1 MPVYWWRLWLH
12 QHANAT
18 LRETPQIHPPTSI
31 GNGFNVTRRLNEFNV
46 TCVFLPLHSAGQ
58 SVHGAGSEIMKAVVM
73 HAFGEPG
80 VMSLDDIQLAAPGP
94 GHALVTV
101 KAAGINFM
109 DTGTRRGL
117 GAALS
122 LPLTPGVEGAGIVM
136 AVGPGV
142 SEVQPGDRVAWHY
155 VPGSYAQQ
163 VLAPVSQLVPLPDAI
178 DFDTAATLMMQG
190 LTASN
195 LVHCVHA
202 IGPGDIAFV
211 HAAAGGVGQMLTQ
224 MIKLRGGKVIGRVSQ
239 ADKVDAVIAAGADY
253 VVIGRAS
260 QVASQ
265 VLRLT
270 EGRRVNVVY
279 DGTGAEGFADSVSL
293 LDYFGTLALYG
304 RFMDPI
310 APIDI
315 FSLPRSIKLTYP
327 SVMHF
332 VRSRE
337 ALLEHSRALFDWV
350 TAGKLKV
357 VIGRRYSLAQAE
369 QAHRDIES
377 RQTSGKLIINP

>member
-1 MPVYWWRLWLH
+1 
-12 QHANAT
+12 
-18 LRETPQIHPPTSI
+18 
-31 GNGFNVTRRLNEFNV
+31 
-46 TCVFLPLHSAGQ
+46 
-58 SVHGAGSEIMKAVVM
+58 MKAMVM
-73 HAFGEPG
+73 HTFGDPD
-80 VMSLDDIQLAAPGP
+80 VMALEDIQLSAPGP
-94 GHALVTV
+94 GQALVKV
-101 KAAGINFM
+101 MAAGINFM

-117 GAALS
+117 GAAWS
-122 LPLTPGVEGAGIVM
+122 LPLTPGVEGAGLVM
-136 AVGPGV
+136 AIGPGV
-142 SEVQPGDRVAWHY
+142 RDVQPGDRVAWHY

-178 DFDTAATLMMQG
+178 DFDTAASVMMQG

-195 LVHCVHA
+195 LVNSVYA
-202 IGPGDIAFV
+202 VRPGDIAFV

-224 MIKLRGGKVIGRVSQ
+224 LIKLRGGKVIGRVSQ

-270 EGRRVNVVY
+270 EGQRVNVVY
-279 DGTGAEGFADSVSL
+279 DGTGAEGFADSIEL

-304 RFMDPI
+304 PFMNAI
-310 APIDI
+310 APIDV

-327 SVMHF
+327 SVMHY

-337 ALLEHSRALFDWV
+337 ALLEHSRELFAWV
-350 TAGKLKV
+350 LEGKLKTM
-357 VIGRRYSLAQAE
+357 IGRRYSLAQAA

-377 RQTSGKLIINP
+377 RRTSGKLIINP

>member
-1 MPVYWWRLWLH
+1 
-12 QHANAT
+12 
-18 LRETPQIHPPTSI
+18 
-31 GNGFNVTRRLNEFNV
+31 
-46 TCVFLPLHSAGQ
+46 
-58 SVHGAGSEIMKAVVM
+58 
-73 HAFGEPG
+73 
-80 VMSLDDIQLAAPGP
+80 
-94 GHALVTV
+94 
-101 KAAGINFM
+101 
-109 DTGTRRGL
+109 
-117 GAALS
+117 
-122 LPLTPGVEGAGIVM
+122 
-136 AVGPGV
+136 
-142 SEVQPGDRVAWHY
+142 
-155 VPGSYAQQ
+155 
-163 VLAPVSQLVPLPDAI
+163 
-178 DFDTAATLMMQG
+178 
-190 LTASN
+190 
-195 LVHCVHA
+195 
-202 IGPGDIAFV
+202 
-211 HAAAGGVGQMLTQ
+211 MLTQ

-239 ADKVDAVIAAGADY
+239 ENKVDAVIAAGADY

-270 EGRRVNVVY
+270 EGQRVNVVY

-304 RFMDPI
+304 PFMDPI

-327 SVMHF
+327 SVMHY

-337 ALLEHSRALFDWV
+337 ALLERSRALFAWV
-350 TAGKLKV
+350 IEGKLKT